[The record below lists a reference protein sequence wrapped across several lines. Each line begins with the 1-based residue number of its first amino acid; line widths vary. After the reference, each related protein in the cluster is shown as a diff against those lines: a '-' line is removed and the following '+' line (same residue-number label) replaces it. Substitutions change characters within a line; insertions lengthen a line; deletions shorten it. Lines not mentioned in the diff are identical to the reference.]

1 MAFPCFPC
9 WFNWATTPGLG
20 AWRAPFVAPPVVVVS
35 TVVVVPPVVVVS
47 TVASVCPWMV
57 DRWITLDPI
66 KLSAFL
72 LCQAGRWNAHV
83 MSVNIAIDPGKKKC
97 GSSWRQ
103 DEAGMH
109 CYSDPETQVVLPCFA
124 IWILL
129 HCRGMIPGRLEKF
142 FHCRSPTP
150 NLQSNVV
157 QVFFALLQNLKCQ
170 FLIWL
175 HPQRATRKQSRD
187 GVV

>member
-1 MAFPCFPC
+1 
-9 WFNWATTPGLG
+9 
-20 AWRAPFVAPPVVVVS
+20 
-35 TVVVVPPVVVVS
+35 
-47 TVASVCPWMV
+47 MV

-109 CYSDPETQVVLPCFA
+109 WWRSWNTSSFAMFCHLDPAALPRDDPWQTGEVFSLPISNPKSPVQCGPSAFCTFA
-124 IWILL
+124 KTWNVNFLYDY
-129 HCRGMIPGRLEKF
+129 
-142 FHCRSPTP
+142 TP
-150 NLQSNVV
+150 NV
-157 QVFFALLQNLKCQ
+157 QHGNNQEM
-170 FLIWL
+170 
-175 HPQRATRKQSRD
+175 
-187 GVV
+187 G